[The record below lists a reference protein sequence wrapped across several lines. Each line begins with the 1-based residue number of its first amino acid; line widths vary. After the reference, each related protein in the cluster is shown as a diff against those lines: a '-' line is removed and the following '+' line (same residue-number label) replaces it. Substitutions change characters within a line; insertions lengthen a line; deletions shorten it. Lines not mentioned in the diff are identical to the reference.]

1 MPQITLIS
9 ALPLNAY
16 FGAQLI
22 YPDRITEIN
31 LRLQMRDFYRAPP
44 PLGVRLCAGVLAV
57 IGFPV
62 FAAHKNNVSRQTY
75 FYVTDTSFTYFDK
88 THAQVGAIIAE
99 TSLQRYC

>member
-62 FAAHKNNVSRQTY
+62 FAAHKKQCVKADIFLRNRHILY
-75 FYVTDTSFTYFDK
+75 IF
-88 THAQVGAIIAE
+88 
-99 TSLQRYC
+99 